1 MLELT
6 FNEIFVSLV
15 TMTLGTSCVPI
26 CDFDFSL
33 SELSIL
39 AGKLPRG
46 EKITGLKRVHKVFTE
61 IILSMFYEV
70 LL

>member
-46 EKITGLKRVHKVFTE
+46 KNHRA
-61 IILSMFYEV
+61 
-70 LL
+70 